1 MSHASTPAAALFELM
16 KRRCGISH
24 KELASIVLSGRPLA
38 DGRSPASRVSDRTWV
53 SRFVVHARP
62 DTLQE
67 GIFADF
73 SVSALRLIAR
83 MKSQRKGPVSGEEI
97 VSFVRDEGL
106 RALEGPLAACAQ
118 PVQPLR
124 AVMDRIDAER
134 SLTADERAEEAMV
147 LLASAA
153 CTADTA
159 RAVEEVRAFSRAVH
173 GGGLATP
180 PPVSVGGA
188 VSTSDVVPVAS
199 EAPWLGLLR
208 MEEGR
213 VVGNAHW
220 VAPEGD
226 GALIGSLVAG
236 AGDVSDVSA
245 DVSGRHAR
253 IWRDEAGAWRVE
265 DLGSRNGTALTS
277 ALTGESAA
285 VGPGDAPCELRPG
298 DLLHVA
304 ATTFAV
310 LEGYPG

>member
-153 CTADTA
+153 CTAESA
-159 RAVEEVRAFSRAVH
+159 QALEEVRAFTQAVH
-173 GGGLATP
+173 VGGLATP
-180 PPVSVGGA
+180 PAVPVSDGVAVDGMAA
-188 VSTSDVVPVAS
+188 VS
-199 EAPWLGLLR
+199 EKPWLGLLR

-213 VVGNAHW
+213 VAGSAHW
-220 VAPEGD
+220 VAPEGA
-226 GALIGSLVAG
+226 GAYIGSLAAG
-236 AGDVSDVSA
+236 DGDVSAVSA
-245 DVSGRHAR
+245 DVSGCHAR
-253 IWRDEAGAWRVE
+253 VWRDEAGAWRVE
-265 DLGSRNGTALTS
+265 DLGSRNGTAVTS
-277 ALTGESAA
+277 TASGERGA
-285 VGPGDAPCELRPG
+285 VEPGGAPCELHPG

-304 ATTFAV
+304 STTFAI